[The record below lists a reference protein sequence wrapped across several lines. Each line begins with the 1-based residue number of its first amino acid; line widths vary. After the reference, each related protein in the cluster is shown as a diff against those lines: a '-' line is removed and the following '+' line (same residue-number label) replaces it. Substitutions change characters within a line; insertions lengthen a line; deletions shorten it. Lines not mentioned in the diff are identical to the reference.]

1 MKSSQSLVKISSVL
15 ISYKLLCP
23 RFEEGLMLLRRVS
36 EKSSEELVEKL
47 LKVHLNG
54 SQKAL

>member
-15 ISYKLLCP
+15 IGYKLLYP
-23 RFEEGLMLLRRVS
+23 RFEEGSMLLRRVS
-36 EKSSEELVEKL
+36 EKSSEELLEKL